1 MKILVLCSGG
11 DAPGMNRFLYTL
23 SKKFAGEIYYAKAGF
38 KGLVNGDIFAVDMEK
53 LEKAKDEAGTI
64 ILSSRYPEFKEE
76 KFFKKGVKNA
86 KKFDFV
92 VILGGNG
99 SQNGARELFESGVKT
114 IFVPAT
120 IDNDVEDSFY
130 SIGFDTAV
138 SQCVYV
144 VENTM
149 PSINSFLQTCL
160 FEIMGNKSDMITKA
174 VANIVHPDYCILNE
188 KDLDYLKIGKC
199 IKKNLKEDKG
209 TMILVKEKI
218 KNIFEIKKALAEKG
232 FAVKSHIVGRLQR
245 GGKPT
250 KKELQMADK
259 FATMASKLVKSNCG
273 GKKVLVDINQNVFV
287 TDF

>member
-1 MKILVLCSGG
+1 M
-11 DAPGMNRFLYTL
+11 
-23 SKKFAGEIYYAKAGF
+23 
-38 KGLVNGDIFAVDMEK
+38 
-53 LEKAKDEAGTI
+53 
-64 ILSSRYPEFKEE
+64 
-76 KFFKKGVKNA
+76 
-86 KKFDFV
+86 
-92 VILGGNG
+92 
-99 SQNGARELFESGVKT
+99 
-114 IFVPAT
+114 
-120 IDNDVEDSFY
+120 EDSFY

-138 SQCVYV
+138 NQCVYV

-160 FEIMGNKSDMITKA
+160 FETMGNKSDMIAKA

-188 KDLDYLKIGKC
+188 KDLDHLKIGKC

-232 FAVKSHIVGRLQR
+232 FAVKSQIVGRLQR

-259 FATMASKLVKSNCG
+259 FATMASKLIKSNCG